1 MDIQAAKIELAKL
14 ILSLESPGLIQKIKD
29 LVTSESS
36 AFNESLTEHEKL
48 EIELGLKQLNNGQR
62 IAFDDFLE
70 RVS

>member
-14 ILSLESPGLIQKIKD
+14 ILSLENPGLIQKIKE

-36 AFNESLTEHEKL
+36 NFNETLTQQEKL
-48 EIELGLKQLNNGQR
+48 EIELGLKQLDQGQR
-62 IAFDDFLE
+62 IAFDDFLK